1 MEGGS
6 GLHGGHS
13 SLHCLV
19 GMQPCPDLGK
29 KGGSNDCLLSLQ
41 DEKGTETWKKMRG
54 NQVEREKDKEQEK
67 AQGGGIVKEKG
78 EDNEGRTNL
87 QRGRLWMRW
96 EQFLQRKRGGCRT
109 SINRAGGE
117 RGWLWECSL
126 RVWEGVYGGCLPQ
139 ALICVLSARICSNG
153 SGL

>member
-13 SLHCLV
+13 SLRCLV
-19 GMQPCPDLGK
+19 GMQPCPELGK
-29 KGGSNDCLLSLQ
+29 RGDSSDYFLSLQ
-41 DEKGTETWKKMRG
+41 GEKGTEARKKMRG

-67 AQGGGIVKEKG
+67 AQGGGTVKEKG
-78 EDNEGRTNL
+78 KDNGGRKSL
-87 QRGRLWMRW
+87 ERGRLWMRW

-109 SINRAGGE
+109 SSRADGDRE
-117 RGWLWECSL
+117 RLWGCSL

-139 ALICVLSARICSNG
+139 APLCVLSARVCSNDR
-153 SGL
+153 GL